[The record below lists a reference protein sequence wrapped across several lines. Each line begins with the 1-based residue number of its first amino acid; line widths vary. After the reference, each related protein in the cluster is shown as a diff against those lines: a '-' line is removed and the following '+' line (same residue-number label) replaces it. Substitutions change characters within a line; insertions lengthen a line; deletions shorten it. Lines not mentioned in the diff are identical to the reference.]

1 MAVDWV
7 FKYRPTNFDEMALYP
22 ALRKRL
28 SFYAK
33 TQEFSHLIL
42 EGNTG
47 VGKTTAARIL
57 GELSSF
63 STVEEDCAA
72 DTSKERM
79 LKVLKGTT
87 TTTLFGT
94 RRCIIMD
101 EFHQINITTQTI
113 FNKVMEDGSER
124 NLFLFCVNDLAG
136 VATPILSRALTL
148 HFDVGIINPKTR
160 AFKMFPYVDMSKE
173 EWIDELKRV
182 ARIVAKKAGMEVSE
196 EQLDGI
202 AANDFYI
209 VDTRKFLR
217 AVEEQIKM
225 DAVEN

>member
-87 TTTLFGT
+87 TTT
-94 RRCIIMD
+94 
-101 EFHQINITTQTI
+101 
-113 FNKVMEDGSER
+113 
-124 NLFLFCVNDLAG
+124 
-136 VATPILSRALTL
+136 
-148 HFDVGIINPKTR
+148 
-160 AFKMFPYVDMSKE
+160 
-173 EWIDELKRV
+173 
-182 ARIVAKKAGMEVSE
+182 
-196 EQLDGI
+196 
-202 AANDFYI
+202 
-209 VDTRKFLR
+209 
-217 AVEEQIKM
+217 
-225 DAVEN
+225 